1 MVPHRRSRSAGG
13 RAAGHRAGRRR
24 ARHAVP
30 RPGAPPGMEGPAAQ
44 GARRCG
50 LRLEGRPG
58 ARGDPQRD
66 RQPGGDG
73 PALRDRRHLLRHPP
87 RALSGRHRGRAP
99 GPRGEFSGA
108 AGAHRDHQAMPGA
121 RRRQPEEHPCRAARA
136 GVSRCRVRVVRRSG
150 LRPCFL
156 PQPPASQMP
165 VGAAGKKRAPELFCR
180 LAGRLSRAD
189 VVRRSRVSRGAR
201 RGFAAGPA
209 ARQGG
214 RQVSGGISHRRQGP
228 GPPGGAS
235 AARAAACHSGGDSEG
250 MARIIEVKGRRVW
263 DSRGRPTVEAEVIVG
278 RGTTPLACG
287 RAIAPAGASTGSGEA
302 KSIDVPRAVQNINT
316 RIRDALRALS
326 VSDQAVLDR
335 RLIELDGTPDKSRLG
350 ANAIVAVSLAC
361 AHAAAAAAKMP
372 LWRHL
377 AGERR
382 VALPVPQIQIF
393 GGGAHA
399 RGRVDVQDYM
409 VICIGAGSFA
419 EALEWTAQ
427 VYAAA
432 GARLAKKGALQG
444 VADEG
449 GYWPAFKSNEEA
461 LAELVGA
468 IADAGLEPG
477 VDVSIA
483 LDLAATQLYRGG
495 SYHFALDGRALSAE
509 QLHAMLLR
517 WIESYPIVSIED
529 PFAEHDAEAM
539 RAFTEA
545 APIQVVGDD
554 FFVTRAAKL
563 RNAQGACN
571 AVLLKPNQVGTV
583 TETLACWEAARAMG
597 YGAIVSAR
605 SGETED
611 VSIVHLAVGWG
622 VPQLK
627 VGGFSRSE
635 RMAKW
640 NEGLRIEGALGGGRF
655 RMGRQDRGRAPF
667 VHLSAQQRQHLARV
681 LRIEV
686 AGRLV
691 GEDQLR
697 LPHQGARDRHPL
709 QLAAR
714 ELARQA
720 LLAPCEADRGNNSLH
735 SLFLFHVS

>member
-1 MVPHRRSRSAGG
+1 MVPHRRRRSAGG

-24 ARHAVP
+24 ARHGVP
-30 RPGAPPGMEGPAAQ
+30 RPGPPPGVEGPAAQ
-44 GARRCG
+44 RARRCW
-50 LRLEGRPG
+50 LRLEGRPL

-66 RQPGGDG
+66 RQPGEGG
-73 PALRDRRHLLRHPP
+73 PALRHRRHLLRHPT
-87 RALSGRHRGRAP
+87 RALSGRHRGRAS
-99 GPRGEFSGA
+99 GPRGDFSGV
-108 AGAHRDHQAMPGA
+108 AGAHRDHQAVPGA
-121 RRRQPEEHPCRAARA
+121 RRRQPEEHPRRAARA
-136 GVSRCRVRVVRRSG
+136 GVSRCRMRVVRRSG
-150 LRPCFL
+150 LRPCLL

-165 VGAAGKKRAPELFCR
+165 VGAAGKKRVPEQFCR
-180 LAGRLSRAD
+180 SAGRLSRAD
-189 VVRRSRVSRGAR
+189 VVRRSQGARGAH
-201 RGFAAGPA
+201 RGLAAGPP

-214 RQVSGGISHRRQGP
+214 RQVPSGISHRRQGP
-228 GPPGGAS
+228 GPQGGAS
-235 AARAAACHSGGDSEG
+235 AARAAAGYSGRNSES
-250 MARIIEVKGRRVW
+250 MARIIEVTGRRVW

-278 RGTTPLACG
+278 RGTTPLASG

-302 KSIDVPRAVQNINT
+302 KSIDVPRAVHNINT

-326 VSDQAVLDR
+326 VSDQAALDR

-361 AHAAAAAAKMP
+361 AHAAAAAAKKP

-393 GGGAHA
+393 GGGAHS
-399 RGRVDVQDYM
+399 RGRMDVQDFM
-409 VICIGAGSFA
+409 VVCVGAGSFT
-419 EALEWTAQ
+419 ESLQWTAQ

-477 VDVSIA
+477 VV
-483 LDLAATQLYRGG
+483 
-495 SYHFALDGRALSAE
+495 
-509 QLHAMLLR
+509 
-517 WIESYPIVSIED
+517 VSIED

-545 APIQVVGDD
+545 ARIQVVGDD
-554 FFVTRAAKL
+554 IFVTDARRLKPGIA
-563 RNAQGACN
+563 N
-571 AVLLKPNQVGTV
+571 AVLLKPNQVGTL
-583 TETLACWEAARAMG
+583 TETLACWDTAREMG
-597 YGAIVSAR
+597 YRAIVSAR

-640 NEGLRIEGALGGGRF
+640 NEGLRIEEALGGKALPYPARKLF
-655 RMGRQDRGRAPF
+655 RR
-667 VHLSAQQRQHLARV
+667 
-681 LRIEV
+681 
-686 AGRLV
+686 
-691 GEDQLR
+691 
-697 LPHQGARDRHPL
+697 
-709 QLAAR
+709 
-714 ELARQA
+714 
-720 LLAPCEADRGNNSLH
+720 
-735 SLFLFHVS
+735 